1 MSTSL
6 TPAETIHS
14 FYSNKPIDGRKAI
27 ATMRGTDV
35 TGTLIAADT
44 LDLIFETDEG
54 KRLYNWEHVTLVSED
69 YKTGYNPDFER
80 LVIL

>member
-1 MSTSL
+1 
-6 TPAETIHS
+6 
-14 FYSNKPIDGRKAI
+14 
-27 ATMRGTDV
+27 MRGTDV